1 MLKITPLLETFDVHR
16 RPKEQKDAHMYRRY
30 MRKGSSV
37 LIVQKPHQRTGELT
51 SGKIGAFLTNKPFHP
66 RGIKVR
72 LEDGTVGRVQKII
85 RY

>member
-1 MLKITPLLETFDVHR
+1 
-16 RPKEQKDAHMYRRY
+16 